1 MDINFIGIRFGANT
15 DGSGGG
21 GGLTG
26 IVVDELGVSYTIS
39 NLVSDETTV
48 PYILAAAVVDETG
61 ANYTFFT

>member
-1 MDINFIGIRFGANT
+1 MDINYIGIRFGVNT
-15 DGSGGG
+15 NGGG
-21 GGLTG
+21 AAGGLTG

-48 PYILAAAVVDETG
+48 PYILAADVVDETG